1 MFDELRAALHATS
14 LVGLVLAGSM
24 MVPGV
29 VGFAS
34 GEADWITF
42 FQCSALTSLI
52 CLMIAIAT
60 RSQQVRFSRRFGLI
74 LVNMLWWLL
83 PLTTVAPLI
92 YGPAGLSFADALFE
106 TVSGYTTTGS
116 TVITGLDQM
125 DNGTLIW
132 RSMTQW
138 FGGLGILS
146 VGLLLLPFLK
156 VGGLQLFRLESSDK
170 FDIPMPR
177 FIEFSK
183 SVVTVYVFLTTLCAI
198 GFLMTG
204 MGVFDAVNH
213 AMTTLSTGGYS
224 THDLSFGYFE
234 NTSPLWVGSLFMALG
249 GLPFTLFV
257 MVLFTRKRTAL
268 DPQIAG
274 FFIIITVASTLILIS
289 RADLGA
295 HTARGVA
302 EDVFNVISV
311 ITTTGFVAGNYENW
325 SPLAAPLFFLLT
337 FFGGCAGSTAG
348 GLKIYRLL
356 VLVEMVRAA
365 LHEMVFPNGVF
376 TMRYGTRAVENA
388 IFRSALVFTTA
399 FAGVLGLTTLVM
411 GAQGNDFVS
420 SLTGALTALTNVGP
434 VLGSIIGP
442 AGNFAILPDSSKY
455 TLMIAMIAGR
465 LEIMVVLA
473 LFMPMLWRDR

>member
-1 MFDELRAALHATS
+1 MFAEFRAALHATS

-24 MVPGV
+24 IVPGIV
-29 VGFAS
+29 NFAS
-34 GEADWITF
+34 GDHTWVIF
-42 FQCSALTSLI
+42 FNCAALTGLI
-52 CLMIAIAT
+52 WLLIAVSTANGH
-60 RSQQVRFSRRFGLI
+60 VKFSRRFGLI

-83 PLTTVAPLI
+83 PLATVPPLMF
-92 YGPAGLSFADALFE
+92 GPANLSFADALFE
-106 TVSGYTTTGS
+106 TASGFTTTGS
-116 TVITGLDQM
+116 TVIMGLDTL
-125 DNGTLIW
+125 DPGTLIW
-132 RSMTQW
+132 RSLIQW

-183 SVVTVYVFLTTLCAI
+183 SVVSVYAFLSASCAI
-198 GFLMTG
+198 GFLLTG
-204 MGVFDAVNH
+204 MGPFDAVNH

-224 THDLSFGYFE
+224 THDASFGFFP
-234 NTSPLWVGSLFMALG
+234 NTSTIWVGSIFMAAG

-257 MVLFTRKRTAL
+257 MLLFTRKKL
-268 DPQIAG
+268 YIDPQVYG
-274 FFIIITVASTLILIS
+274 FFIIIAAASFIILLG
-289 RADLGA
+289 RQGAGA

-311 ITTTGFVAGNYENW
+311 ITTTGYVAGDYEHW

-348 GLKIYRLL
+348 GLKIYRLI

-365 LHEMVFPNGVF
+365 LREMVYPNGVF
-376 TMRYGTRAVENA
+376 VVRYGHRTVDNG
-388 IFRSALVFTTA
+388 IFRSALVFTIA
-399 FAGVLGLTTLVM
+399 FAGILGLCTLIL
-411 GAQGNDFVS
+411 GAQGNDFVA
-420 SLTGALTALTNVGP
+420 SLTGSLTALTNVGP
-434 VLGSIIGP
+434 GLGSIIGP
-442 AGNFAILPDSSKY
+442 AGNFAALPDSSKY
-455 TLMIAMIAGR
+455 TLAAAMIAGR

-473 LFMPMLWRDR
+473 LFMPMLWRQS

>member
-1 MFDELRAALHATS
+1 
-14 LVGLVLAGSM
+14 
-24 MVPGV
+24 
-29 VGFAS
+29 
-34 GEADWITF
+34 
-42 FQCSALTSLI
+42 
-52 CLMIAIAT
+52 
-60 RSQQVRFSRRFGLI
+60 
-74 LVNMLWWLL
+74 
-83 PLTTVAPLI
+83 
-92 YGPAGLSFADALFE
+92 
-106 TVSGYTTTGS
+106 
-116 TVITGLDQM
+116 M

-204 MGVFDAVNH
+204 MGEFDAVNH

-289 RADLGA
+289 RSDLG
-295 HTARGVA
+295 R
-302 EDVFNVISV
+302 I
-311 ITTTGFVAGNYENW
+311 
-325 SPLAAPLFFLLT
+325 L
-337 FFGGCAGSTAG
+337 
-348 GLKIYRLL
+348 
-356 VLVEMVRAA
+356 RAA
-365 LHEMVFPNGVF
+365 SPRMCSTSF
-376 TMRYGTRAVENA
+376 
-388 IFRSALVFTTA
+388 
-399 FAGVLGLTTLVM
+399 
-411 GAQGNDFVS
+411 Q
-420 SLTGALTALTNVGP
+420 
-434 VLGSIIGP
+434 
-442 AGNFAILPDSSKY
+442 
-455 TLMIAMIAGR
+455 
-465 LEIMVVLA
+465 
-473 LFMPMLWRDR
+473 